1 MPEYNR
7 RLHVCEAHAKA
18 ASVTDARGNAL
29 RFCQQCSK
37 LQPVA
42 ALKSLQRSCMA
53 AQAKRRQRRPALG
66 LKTNIQLPP
75 QPPAPMAPAP
85 APAAPPLGGVVVLA
99 PPPGVPLPPLLLPVP
114 PPQPQ
119 PLLTRALEDLVAQ
132 DGFDLSMLLAVEP
145 GSLLDLLQ
153 EFDEVLMQ
161 NMDVLGQEAPAAA
174 PLPQHAAQHASSTVS
189 SADRFSTFNR
199 S

>member
-1 MPEYNR
+1 VPP
-7 RLHVCEAHAKA
+7 LTLA
-18 ASVTDARGNAL
+18 ALQAALGQVVQLSGPHSLLRQYRAAVALQDPAL
-29 RFCQQCSK
+29 R
-37 LQPVA
+37 
-42 ALKSLQRSCMA
+42 SLRNLLAS
-53 AQAKRRQRRPALG
+53 
-66 LKTNIQLPP
+66 IQLPP